1 MVDPINDDDAER
13 ELVAVRAF
21 AFLIR
26 HGKTVAA
33 AVLIASVLGFVA
45 GHVAEPAYESH
56 AAIEVGMRIPMEP
69 LEMPIVA
76 RERLAGL
83 IEANRKKY
91 PSVVAVELENRYEP
105 KSRKLTRVIDVNVA
119 ASTSSAAKAILD
131 LSIAE
136 LLAAHKEM
144 HAYETELIERERAQY
159 ETAQKKIETAI
170 EALGGGAEEPAMI
183 APGDKKPQLLSG
195 ALLDIQRLSNA
206 TTAMLSARRLPETV
220 IAEPPTVPEEVASRA
235 WMLAIAGAM
244 LGALLGLSIG
254 MFRELSQPLSADEAR
269 VRSVRAV
276 EEHDAHR
283 AP

>member
-1 MVDPINDDDAER
+1 MVDPIDDDSER
-13 ELVAVRAF
+13 ELIAVRAF

-33 AVLIASVLGFVA
+33 SVVIASVLGFVG
-45 GHVAEPAYESH
+45 GHLAQPGYESH
-56 AAIEVGMRIPMEP
+56 AAVEVGMRIPIEP

-76 RERLAGL
+76 RERLGGL
-83 IEANRKKY
+83 IEANRRKF

-105 KSRKLTRVIDVNVA
+105 KSRKLTRVIDVTVF
-119 ASTSSAAKAILD
+119 ASTASASKAILE

-136 LLAAHKEM
+136 LLAVHKTM

-159 ETAQKKIETAI
+159 ETAQKKIEASI
-170 EALGGGAEEPAMI
+170 EALGGGAEEPALV

-195 ALLDIQRLSNA
+195 ALLEIQRLSNA

-220 IAEPPTVPEEVASRA
+220 VVEPPTVPEEIASRA

-244 LGALLGLSIG
+244 LGALLGLAIG
-254 MFRELSQPLSADEAR
+254 MFRELALPGTEEAR
-269 VRSVRAV
+269 VRSIRAV